1 MNLLANLSASYAESR
16 LASDAASIDET
27 ERDGNPSGSPYSEM
41 IGSLHALKQNDP
53 ALFERVRLEV
63 VASLKAANGG
73 IDIPGLIK
81 HPHIA
86 PLHSVLDRLN
96 RLASLVLP
104 GFIEPMIHGQK
115 TPASL
120 LQSSQAA

>member
-16 LASDAASIDET
+16 LAGDVTGINET
-27 ERDGNPSGSPYSEM
+27 EREGNPSGSPYSEM
-41 IGSLHALKQNDP
+41 IGSLQALKQNDP
-53 ALFERVRLEV
+53 TLFERVRLEV

-81 HPHIA
+81 HPQIA

-104 GFIEPMIHGQK
+104 GSGEPMIHWK
-115 TPASL
+115 RLPASRF
-120 LQSSQAA
+120 QSSQAA